1 MISVI
6 IQMSI
11 IPSLFSRKT
20 NRVAAPAPA
29 PAPQE
34 TPSLDLWDVCEGFSF
49 SATALALPDVSASSM
64 DWKETPAH
72 HVFIADI
79 PGVKKEEVS
88 IEVEEERILK
98 ISGQRAKVAE
108 EKGDKWHRVERNH
121 GKFFSSVKLPQDADT
136 DEMKATMENGVVAV
150 TVPKKQG
157 NKAQTRLVQ
166 IVG

>member
-20 NRVAAPAPA
+20 NRAAA

-34 TPSLDLWDVCEGFSF
+34 TPSLDLWDAFEGFSF
-49 SATALALPDVSASSM
+49 SATALALPAASASSM

-98 ISGQRAKVAE
+98 ISGQRETVAE
-108 EKGDKWHRVERNH
+108 EKGDKWHRVERNR
-121 GKFFSSVKLPQDADT
+121 GQFFSSVRLPQDAYT
-136 DEMKATMENGVVAV
+136 DEMKAKLENGVLSV
-150 TVPKKQG
+150 TLPKKQG